1 MSNKNILNLKKKLN
15 EEGKLFIKDLF
26 RRNCDSLGQ
35 QRCTYMPFLYQKLSI
50 LLQNENFKM
59 MSRRFKLS
67 HELSKIRN
75 STIDGI
81 PEIIQKDI
89 EHSKSLQSIQI
100 QDMDVFLKERKEE
113 SNIIFDNITTASS
126 PQKDE
131 KELESE
137 YVISE
142 YISQETDES
151 KLDNFDFSNIAFES
165 EKKKT
170 KKEESDSEDD
180 PLPKRRDKVKV
191 KYSDGWYIGR
201 VDSVSS
207 KKTFFWVNFK
217 GYDELYKV
225 RRSDKF
231 KII

>member
-1 MSNKNILNLKKKLN
+1 M
-15 EEGKLFIKDLF
+15 
-26 RRNCDSLGQ
+26 
-35 QRCTYMPFLYQKLSI
+35 
-50 LLQNENFKM
+50 
-59 MSRRFKLS
+59 
-67 HELSKIRN
+67 
-75 STIDGI
+75 
-81 PEIIQKDI
+81 
-89 EHSKSLQSIQI
+89 
-100 QDMDVFLKERKEE
+100 EE